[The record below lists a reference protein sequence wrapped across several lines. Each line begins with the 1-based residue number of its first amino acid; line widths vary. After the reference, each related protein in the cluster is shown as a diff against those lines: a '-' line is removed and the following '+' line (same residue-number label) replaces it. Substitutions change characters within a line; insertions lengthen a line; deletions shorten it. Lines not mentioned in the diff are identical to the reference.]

1 MVRIV
6 ELEPDDVLVIGQF
19 DPSEADIERFARLR
33 ETLGVALVVP
43 LPGPVDLAAVRRHL
57 DETGGGG

>member
-19 DPSEADIERFARLR
+19 DPSEADLELFARLKKV
-33 ETLGVALVVP
+33 LGVALIVT

-57 DETGGGG
+57 DETDGGG